1 MIAKVYSAIPHGYNG
16 HLVEVEG
23 DTNQGLP
30 AFNIVGMA
38 NKTVNEARE
47 RVRSAL
53 TNSGFRFPLKKV
65 TLNLAPAELLK
76 DGSGLDL
83 PIALAVLVV
92 SGQLLEGDVSDRV
105 FVGELS
111 LNGETKPIR
120 GIINIVEAAKKAGY
134 KEVYLPVNNLAQA
147 RLVKNIKLI
156 GVKSLKELFLHLKN
170 QKIIRN
176 SLPRQVLKPQNVVK
190 NTTTESGLEI
200 LDNIKGQNNAKRAIT
215 IAIAGHHNILL
226 SGPPGAGKTL
236 LAHAAV
242 NLLPAPTPNEQIEIV
257 KINSLTFNEQTFPVK
272 RPFRAPHHSAS
283 LTSIIGGGNLATPG
297 EISLAHNGIL
307 FLDELPEYAKNTLE
321 ALRQP
326 LEDGSISLTRMS
338 RRVTYPANFILVA
351 TMNPCP
357 CGYLGDPDHE
367 CTCHPYQLQLYNK
380 RISGPILDRIDLL
393 VNVRRVP
400 NQELTSNLQSQGE
413 HEKAKKLIGTAISR
427 QAKRFKQ
434 TYNGKLSSTEVKK
447 FIQLTKPAEQIMA
460 QAIDKFNLSARAYFK
475 VLKVART
482 IADLDNVDTVD
493 VEQVSE
499 ALSYRQRS

>member
-1 MIAKVYSAIPHGYNG
+1 MIAKVYSAIPHGYDG

-92 SGQLLEGDVSDRV
+92 SGQLLEGDVNDRV

-176 SLPRQVLKPQNVVK
+176 PMPRQVLKPQNVVK

-236 LAHAAV
+236 LAHAAM
-242 NLLPAPTPNEQIEIV
+242 NLLPAPTPDEQIEIV
-257 KINSLTFNEQTFPVK
+257 KINSLTSNEQTFPVR

-307 FLDELPEYAKNTLE
+307 FLDELPEYAKSTLE

-326 LEDGSISLTRMS
+326 LEDGSICLTRMS
-338 RRVTYPANFILVA
+338 RRVTYPANFILIA

-357 CGYLGDPDHE
+357 CGYLGDHDHE
-367 CTCHPYQLQLYNK
+367 CICHPYQIQLYNK

-400 NQELTSNLQSQGE
+400 SQELTSNLQSQGE
-413 HEKAKKLIGTAISR
+413 HEKAKKLIGTAIRR
-427 QAKRFKQ
+427 QTKRFKQ